1 MNELNDFGKFIL
13 ADRYLLKETERIAR
27 IGKTVVAIQKDGTRA
42 MGKIANVGDTIGVDV
57 DGNVEQYHIDLL
69 DFLAET
75 HAEQMFERVATAIA
89 GAEKT
94 PEMRKLW
101 ASNFRDML
109 SDYKFVPG
117 GRVLAGAG
125 NAAALTLQNCFV
137 LPSPH
142 DSREGIFKT
151 LGDMAELMSRGG
163 GVGINISTLRPK
175 HAVVRGVNGRS
186 SGAVS
191 WGGLF
196 SNVTGLIEQS
206 GSRRGA
212 LMLVLEDWHPDVFD
226 FINSKRTA
234 GQITNANISIGL
246 SDDFMTSVKNDGEWE
261 LTFPDT
267 STPEYDTLWK
277 GDMAAW
283 RNNGRPTKVY
293 KTLRARELWDAIVQS
308 AWESAEPGLWFKERV
323 NQQSNSYYYNTLV
336 CPNPCVTGDTL
347 IYTSSGVSRAKDLF
361 DAQTANHIA
370 IDRRMGQDYAEA
382 SHVFSSGVKPVYRV
396 QTKEGYYVRATG
408 NHQIMT
414 SKGWVAVDA
423 LKSGDQLHIL
433 NHEAGFGTNGTHELG
448 SIMGWLAGD
457 GYFSG
462 GRAFLDFYHEKQE
475 LAETFSK
482 YVNSIVEH
490 EGTPNR
496 AYSTN
501 ANAVIADK
509 QQVSS
514 TRLHRVLARH
524 GMVTNK
530 LRVPETVFTGT
541 RAMQVGFLSALF
553 SADGTIEGDLIKGT
567 SIRLSSIDEVLLEQV
582 QQLLLNF
589 GIASKIYR
597 NRRMEG
603 MKLMPDGK
611 GGQKEYPCQPLHELM
626 LSKANIVAFAEQ
638 IGFLLKSKTDKLN
651 DYINSLKRSVNHENF
666 TAEVISITLEG
677 EEQVYD
683 LTEPIT
689 HSFIANGIVV
699 HNCAEQSL
707 PNYGVCNLGAINLSK
722 FYDAENN
729 AVQWP
734 LLMDTIHQAVR
745 FLDNVIDVTGY
756 YLPGNAEVQRS
767 ERRIGLSTMGLA
779 ELLILMG
786 IRYGSPESLEFI
798 DSLYYFITRHSYFA
812 SADLAKEKGSF
823 PQYKAEPFMKSGFM
837 KTVTHEIRDYVS
849 RRGMRNVTVLTS
861 APTGTTATMVDTS
874 TGIEPFFAFKYMRRS
889 RLGTHEQNVRVA
901 EAYLAKHPKV
911 KKLPDHFVTA
921 QDLTPYQ
928 HIAVQAAI
936 QRWCDSSISKT
947 ANVPN
952 SWTIEQT
959 ADLYMEL
966 YNLGCKGGTI
976 YRDGSRSEQVLMT
989 EICPDCKKS
998 PLINDGGCK
1007 TCKSCGYSAC
1017 DVK

>member
-13 ADRYLLKETERIAR
+13 ADRYLMKETERTAR

-42 MGKIANVGDTIGVDV
+42 IGKIANVGDTIGVDV

-125 NAAALTLQNCFV
+125 NAAALTLQNCVSAETLIHTRDGVVPAYTLAGKTVDTLSQGGIYRSAQWNKYGVQQLWAVVLKNGDVLYATSDHSWVVTNQVGSADRVTTSNLVGKHIPFQANKEIQVDQLSSEFQEGVRHGFVYGDGNISIERYKGVEYNRYCTVYAFTDEKKTFLDQYFTDVRFHPGTNSRVATHLPATWKELPSIDKTVDYLSGFIAGFIASDGHVDARGSVMLHQSNLEAVQQIRLFAAKCGLPTMSIKMVREFSPFNGTYAPNYKLQFVKSPFYTNGLILREPHRTNMAQSGYFKKTSSMKVVEVYPTERYEEVYCCVEPITHTMVIDAGYLTGQCFV

-212 LMLVLEDWHPDVFD
+212 LMIVLEDWHPDIFE

-234 GQITNANISIGL
+234 GQITNANISVGL
-246 SDDFMTSVKNDGEWE
+246 SDNFMTSVKNDGEWE

-283 RNNGRPTKVY
+283 RNNGRPVKVY

-336 CPNPCVTGDTL
+336 CPNPC
-347 IYTSSGVSRAKDLF
+347 
-361 DAQTANHIA
+361 
-370 IDRRMGQDYAEA
+370 
-382 SHVFSSGVKPVYRV
+382 
-396 QTKEGYYVRATG
+396 
-408 NHQIMT
+408 
-414 SKGWVAVDA
+414 
-423 LKSGDQLHIL
+423 
-433 NHEAGFGTNGTHELG
+433 
-448 SIMGWLAGD
+448 
-457 GYFSG
+457 
-462 GRAFLDFYHEKQE
+462 
-475 LAETFSK
+475 
-482 YVNSIVEH
+482 
-490 EGTPNR
+490 
-496 AYSTN
+496 
-501 ANAVIADK
+501 
-509 QQVSS
+509 
-514 TRLHRVLARH
+514 
-524 GMVTNK
+524 
-530 LRVPETVFTGT
+530 
-541 RAMQVGFLSALF
+541 
-553 SADGTIEGDLIKGT
+553 
-567 SIRLSSIDEVLLEQV
+567 
-582 QQLLLNF
+582 
-589 GIASKIYR
+589 
-597 NRRMEG
+597 
-603 MKLMPDGK
+603 
-611 GGQKEYPCQPLHELM
+611 
-626 LSKANIVAFAEQ
+626 
-638 IGFLLKSKTDKLN
+638 
-651 DYINSLKRSVNHENF
+651 
-666 TAEVISITLEG
+666 
-677 EEQVYD
+677 
-683 LTEPIT
+683 
-689 HSFIANGIVV
+689 
-699 HNCAEQSL
+699 AEQSL
-707 PNYGVCNLGAINLSK
+707 PNYGVCNLGAVNLSK

-729 AVQWP
+729 NVQWQ
-734 LLMDTIHQAVR
+734 LLMDTIYQAVR

-798 DSLYYFITRHSYFA
+798 DSLYHFITKHSYFA

-823 PQYKAEPFMKSGFM
+823 PRYKAEPFLKSGFM
-837 KTVTHEIRDYVS
+837 KTATLEIRDYVS

-889 RLGTHEQNVRVA
+889 RLGVHEQNVRVA

-921 QDLTPYQ
+921 QDLTPHQ

-952 SWTIEQT
+952 NWTVEQT

-966 YNLGCKGGTI
+966 YDSGCKGGTI

>member
-13 ADRYLLKETERIAR
+13 ADRYLLKETERTAR

-246 SDDFMTSVKNDGEWE
+246 SDNFMASVKNDGEWE

-267 STPEYDTLWK
+267 SAPEYDTLWK

-336 CPNPCVTGDTL
+336 CPNP
-347 IYTSSGVSRAKDLF
+347 
-361 DAQTANHIA
+361 
-370 IDRRMGQDYAEA
+370 
-382 SHVFSSGVKPVYRV
+382 
-396 QTKEGYYVRATG
+396 
-408 NHQIMT
+408 
-414 SKGWVAVDA
+414 
-423 LKSGDQLHIL
+423 
-433 NHEAGFGTNGTHELG
+433 
-448 SIMGWLAGD
+448 
-457 GYFSG
+457 
-462 GRAFLDFYHEKQE
+462 
-475 LAETFSK
+475 
-482 YVNSIVEH
+482 
-490 EGTPNR
+490 
-496 AYSTN
+496 
-501 ANAVIADK
+501 
-509 QQVSS
+509 
-514 TRLHRVLARH
+514 
-524 GMVTNK
+524 
-530 LRVPETVFTGT
+530 
-541 RAMQVGFLSALF
+541 
-553 SADGTIEGDLIKGT
+553 
-567 SIRLSSIDEVLLEQV
+567 
-582 QQLLLNF
+582 
-589 GIASKIYR
+589 
-597 NRRMEG
+597 
-603 MKLMPDGK
+603 
-611 GGQKEYPCQPLHELM
+611 
-626 LSKANIVAFAEQ
+626 
-638 IGFLLKSKTDKLN
+638 
-651 DYINSLKRSVNHENF
+651 
-666 TAEVISITLEG
+666 
-677 EEQVYD
+677 
-683 LTEPIT
+683 
-689 HSFIANGIVV
+689 
-699 HNCAEQSL
+699 CAEQSL

-798 DSLYYFITRHSYFA
+798 DSLYYFITKHSYFA

-823 PQYKAEPFMKSGFM
+823 PQYKAEPFLKSGFM
-837 KTVTHEIRDYVS
+837 KTATHEIRDYVS

-901 EAYLAKHPKV
+901 EAYLANHPKV
-911 KKLPDHFVTA
+911 KKLPSHFVTA

-966 YNLGCKGGTI
+966 YNSGCKGGTI

-989 EICPDCKKS
+989 EMCPDCKKS